1 MGARLGAGPTSAPPA
16 PRPKRL
22 DSQSF
27 LGQCP
32 CHAHDLSE
40 AVTGHARVVSQLLVA
55 LSLLV
60 VGMQRS
66 SHSAVAIDGC
76 TWTSEVTP
84 DALIRL
90 GPVVAFNTQT
100 GGLFYKGNQLMGFQ
114 HAQAMG
120 YGSHV
125 WSVHDQDIPKQVIV
139 FTGNQVLRAIPGR
152 LIPGHPEPRRVII
165 VGLGSSLW
173 YGSTADW
180 RADPKLLA
188 AGEGFWRVS
197 KQCPSFIRMSDAYD
211 G

>member
-1 MGARLGAGPTSAPPA
+1 MGVRLGVGPTSVPAA
-16 PRPKRL
+16 PRPKGL
-22 DSQSF
+22 DSPFFLVQS
-27 LGQCP
+27 P
-32 CHAHDLSE
+32 CHAHDLSQ
-40 AVTGHARVVSQLLVA
+40 AVTRNVRVVSQLLVA

-66 SHSAVAIDGC
+66 SHSAAASDGC

-90 GPVVAFNTQT
+90 GPVVAFNTQS
-100 GGLFYKGNQLMGFQ
+100 GGLFYKGSQLMGFK

-125 WSVHDQDIPKQVIV
+125 WSVHDQGIPQEVIV

-165 VGLGSSLW
+165 VGLASSLW

-180 RADPKLLA
+180 RGDQMLLA